1 MGESLDSRYDAI
13 VIGAGVMGLAIS
25 SELIKAGRRVLVLE
39 RSGRARAAT
48 AEGASMRA
56 YGNVLVLGHPRGLR
70 TRWALRA
77 RELWL
82 DVLARERAWLRPAGI
97 LLVARAPE
105 EVRVL
110 EEFHAEHQ
118 DPGVGAA
125 LLSAGQVTRLAP
137 TLAARPP
144 ALALHSP
151 GDLLVDPRALL
162 PAWRASLARAPGAAI
177 LFDCPALE
185 IGEGAVRT
193 PRGVLQ
199 AEHVYV
205 CTGFDVAELFDDLGL
220 VAVKL
225 QMLTCDAVAE
235 GARWSPVA
243 AGGLTMAHMPGF
255 AACRGM
261 DALRDHLGRAHPG
274 CVARGI
280 HVMGAVSR
288 DGSVLVGDSH
298 EYGAEVE
305 LADRDDIDRAMVAYL
320 ESLLALA
327 PLVPSRRWQ
336 AIYYRNQGHPWM
348 IRRLSSTAT
357 AVLALGGTG
366 LTYSLPLAEHVVKH
380 GAVDPLDGPAAPA
393 GAA

>member
-1 MGESLDSRYDAI
+1 
-13 VIGAGVMGLAIS
+13 
-25 SELIKAGRRVLVLE
+25 
-39 RSGRARAAT
+39 
-48 AEGASMRA
+48 MRA

-82 DVLARERAWLRPAGI
+82 DLLARERAWLRPAGI
-97 LLVARAPE
+97 LLLARAPE
-105 EVRVL
+105 EARVL

-118 DPGVGAA
+118 DADVGAA
-125 LLSAGQVTRLAP
+125 LLTAAQVSRLAP
-137 TLAARPP
+137 TVAARPP

-162 PAWRASLARAPGAAI
+162 PAWRASLARAPGVTLLA
-177 LFDCPALE
+177 DCPALE
-185 IGEGAVRT
+185 IGDGVVRT
-193 PRGVLQ
+193 PRGSFE
-199 AEHVYV
+199 AGHVYV

-225 QMLTCDAVAE
+225 QMVTCDAVAE
-235 GARWSPVA
+235 SARWAPVA

-261 DALRDHLGRAHPG
+261 DALRHHLRAAHPA
-274 CVARGI
+274 CVERGI

-298 EYGAEVE
+298 EYGADIE
-305 LADRDDIDRAMVAYL
+305 LADRADVDRSMIAYL

-327 PLVPSRRWQ
+327 PLTPSRRWQ
-336 AIYYRNQGHPWM
+336 AIYYRHRDRPWM
-348 IRRLSSTAT
+348 IRRLSATAT

-366 LTYSLPLAEHVVKH
+366 LTYSLPIAEHVVKN
-380 GAVDPLDGPAAPA
+380 GPVDPLDEPSAADRGGRVTP
-393 GAA
+393 